1 MSRSKTFTGRF
12 KQQTPS
18 RGHKGQSTL
27 SALMR
32 SSPHGSLGS
41 VVNSL
46 SGLKLD
52 SILSGPKMDVLK
64 SGMKQAAT
72 VASKMWVAVAS
83 AYSYSDD
90 EEETKRDYS
99 FPAGL
104 EDHIL
109 GRTYHLTRVYQG
121 WSLVNLPR
129 ATQALVV
136 AAAVEM

>member
-12 KQQTPS
+12 RQQTPS
-18 RGHKGQSTL
+18 RGHKERSASL
-27 SALMR
+27 SALVR

-52 SILSGPKMDVLK
+52 NILSGPKMDVLK

-72 VASKMWVAVAS
+72 VASKMWVAVSS

-90 EEETKRDYS
+90 EVRVFYVC
-99 FPAGL
+99 
-104 EDHIL
+104 
-109 GRTYHLTRVYQG
+109 HLSDVGMFGVFFNIYIII
-121 WSLVNLPR
+121 
-129 ATQALVV
+129 
-136 AAAVEM
+136 